1 MKKKNISWVN
11 QPNATRDSNI
21 ELELCFTLML
31 FQGSFF
37 GNEKNELQEEEAV
50 KSNEIHDNTN
60 LTHFHNH
67 KLET

>member
-1 MKKKNISWVN
+1 M
-11 QPNATRDSNI
+11 Q
-21 ELELCFTLML
+21 LEIVALNLNYASLWCSSKAL
-31 FQGSFF
+31 FF